1 MWTNFEP
8 IKLLSNSFSA
18 LSKPKLLRL
27 DSTGEVSSGDSSPN
41 CELTPPPI
49 NILTKKDN
57 MKSQRNY
64 GNRRGVMEPYYFMHR
79 GGGIHTKPLNGF
91 GVGGCQ
97 ELMQKSPIRP
107 LNKKTMNITSDFD
120 QGSTRGQCN
129 YSSSFI
135 NHWSF
140 NQGLL
145 SKQAYVHQPSPSRVV
160 KSLIHPDS
168 PWLKVNSGYF
178 HPNGATIPERNVC
191 KKFDKK
197 KGKHKHYSTK
207 INDCPGESKNLSTVC
222 DNKSNSV
229 IQSEGCEPTVV
240 PVNEKELSMKQVA
253 VSDSSVVKDI
263 DSVMKDSI
271 TNIKSEP
278 QTFCDMKCEQEV
290 NSNTGIK
297 MKCNVCEQKLNIN
310 GPKQEINCNIECVA
324 PHPGCELSNS
334 LGKPNLPFIEK
345 LGKTDNNHAAEKP
358 DPAHEVSKSCVRDNN
373 RHPSPSSTKINL
385 NIIGKKKHKNELGVV
400 QNKDCGGITSEEI
413 KPTSAPPE
421 DKDSQKLCNIC
432 TAYITRVTP
441 ECKEFPQSAG
451 CKHSIILLVRDNSKK
466 TKKRRVKEK
475 QSESF
480 HSSPSPK
487 SFYVGMKAAQSP
499 TKSHI
504 FQFVASDNDTETDD
518 SWDSVDD
525 DDDDNDW
532 SNTCMDEMFPQNLMN
547 PMNFKVHISSIPK
560 QSTSCGSGAS
570 PTNNDIESL
579 NMSWNIHFIDNKTDT
594 EQSNCSENKSKTK
607 KVHFA
612 DEDKLVT
619 VHRMYAWSFAY
630 RACRR
635 GPWEEYARDR
645 ERFHRRIQD
654 VETIIS
660 PILKISHRFQ
670 IYKSLHS
677 DQK

>member
-8 IKLLSNSFSA
+8 IKLLSNTFSA

-27 DSTGEVSSGDSSPN
+27 DSTGEVSSENSSPN
-41 CELTPPPI
+41 CEFTPPPI

-57 MKSQRNY
+57 MKSQRNF
-64 GNRRGVMEPYYFMHR
+64 GNRRVPIMEPYYYCNGR

-97 ELMQKSPIRP
+97 ELMQKSPFRS
-107 LNKKTMNITSDFD
+107 LNKKTMNITGTSDFD

-140 NQGLL
+140 SQGLL
-145 SKQAYVHQPSPSRVV
+145 GKQAYVRHTSSPGVF
-160 KSLIHPDS
+160 KSPIHPDS

-178 HPNGATIPERNVC
+178 HQNNFNNGAATAERNAYR
-191 KKFDKK
+191 KFDKK
-197 KGKHKHYSTK
+197 KSKHKHYS
-207 INDCPGESKNLSTVC
+207 NKNTECSGARK

-229 IQSEGCEPTVV
+229 IQSAGCDPTVM
-240 PVNEKELSMKQVA
+240 EKELSAKPIA
-253 VSDSSVVKDI
+253 VSDSVVKDI
-263 DSVMKDSI
+263 DSVIKDSI
-271 TNIKSEP
+271 INDKSEP
-278 QTFCDMKCEQEV
+278 QTVSNTKCEQEV
-290 NSNTGIK
+290 NSNIK
-297 MKCNVCEQKLNIN
+297 MKCEVCEQKVNFN
-310 GPKQEINCNIECVA
+310 EPKQEINCNIECVT

-334 LGKPNLPFIEK
+334 LGKALPFIEK
-345 LGKTDNNHAAEKP
+345 LGKTNSTHSAEKSN
-358 DPAHEVSKSCVRDNN
+358 PAHEVSKSCVGDNN
-373 RHPSPSSTKINL
+373 RHPSPSPTKIHL
-385 NIIGKKKHKNELGVV
+385 NIIGKKKHKNELGIV
-400 QNKDCGGITSEEI
+400 QNKDCRGIQSEEI
-413 KPTSAPPE
+413 KPTSVLQE

-487 SFYVGMKAAQSP
+487 SFYVGVKTAQSP
-499 TKSHI
+499 IKSHI

-518 SWDSVDD
+518 SWDSIDD

-532 SNTCMDEMFPQNLMN
+532 SNMDEMFPQNLMN
-547 PMNFKVHISSIPK
+547 PMNFKDHISTIPK
-560 QSTSCGSGAS
+560 QSTGTCAS
-570 PTNNDIESL
+570 ATNNNIESL
-579 NMSWNIHFIDNKTDT
+579 NISWNIHSTDNKTDT
-594 EQSNCSENKSKTK
+594 EQSNCSENKTK

-612 DEDKLVT
+612 DEDKLVV

-635 GPWEEYARDR
+635 GPWEQYARDR

-654 VETIIS
+654 IEKIIS
-660 PILKISHRFQ
+660 PILKMSHRSQ

-677 DQK
+677 DKQ